1 MRMNKVLIVTISATL
16 LGLATRAADTDTTN
30 TNTNVTAT
38 ASTTPT
44 GGYNGNGYSSHAGK
58 FGAGVTF
65 GEPIGADVKFWFNET
80 MAIDGALGWS
90 FHDNTDVYLHSDVLW
105 HNFHIIPVSQ
115 GQMPIYFGVGALA
128 RFRHGNDANQVG
140 IRAPVGISYMFDNA
154 PVDIFAEV
162 APAVDVAPF
171 VRGEVTGGIGIRYW
185 F

>member
-1 MRMNKVLIVTISATL
+1 MRMKKVLIVTISATL
-16 LGLATRAADTDTTN
+16 LGLTTRAQDTDTTDTTN
-30 TNTNVTAT
+30 TNVTAS
-38 ASTTPT
+38 ASTMPT
-44 GGYNGNGYSSHAGK
+44 SGNNGYSSHAGK

-65 GEPIGADVKFWFNET
+65 GEPIGADVKYWFNET

-140 IRAPVGISYMFDNA
+140 IRAPVGISYMFENA